1 MKFFI
6 FAYEMSVV
14 GKQCWENLSVGK
26 LMIRNFEVGNANSM
40 LKGFIDVRK
49 SKMRI
54 QISWR
59 PCDELEKWVEKNR

>member
-1 MKFFI
+1 
-6 FAYEMSVV
+6 
-14 GKQCWENLSVGK
+14 
-26 LMIRNFEVGNANSM
+26 MIRNFEVGNANSM